1 MYQAIGVSA
10 LLRIFGYLVA
20 AAALALA
27 TGAWGYFPELQDL
40 NLNKLSAVVV
50 GGMAIL
56 WLLGQTAAFPWLC
69 RHILWR
75 WFPAIEGTYD
85 VEMASNWSL
94 IEARASG
101 AAPAE
106 FDANTNAFRKVGKM
120 TIKARLLDVHV
131 HLVMDDGYS
140 RSDTVA
146 CSVKPAADGG
156 PPHLYYVYRAQVP
169 VPKSTDSE
177 SHYGAARIPLPNEKR
192 LNELT
197 GTYWTDRN
205 WHKGLNTAG
214 RLILKKV

>member
-10 LLRIFGYLVA
+10 LLKGYWYLA
-20 AAALALA
+20 AACAATLA
-27 TGAWGYFPELQDL
+27 TNAWGLIPILAHVPL
-40 NLNKLSAVVV
+40 NEIAGSV
-50 GGMAIL
+50 IL
-56 WLLGQTAAFPWLC
+56 ISLITGLIGQTPIFPWLC
-69 RHILWR
+69 RHILWG

-94 IEARASG
+94 IEARANG
-101 AAPAE
+101 TTPIE

-140 RSDTVA
+140 QSDTIA

-156 PPHLYYVYRAQVP
+156 PPHLYYVYRAHVP

-177 SHYGAARIPLPNEKR
+177 SHYGATRIPLPNEKR